1 MEEPTSSDDKKLD
14 KTVEE
19 ASDVE
24 KDGTVP
30 EEDSDSSS
38 SSGSVCQCDLDD
50 DDVDKTKAETSDVE
64 ENDTK
69 PAEPASSAEPQHSKD
84 NQDDVPKV
92 APKAKRGKG
101 PRASTNF
108 KRCAVPPKLG
118 ALKLKRKK
126 RYTAAGYERRLRD
139 LYILIRSTVKYH
151 KSAFLSMAKLM
162 KEVKYDI
169 VFHHF
174 NFRPTPKPQ
183 PPGSEA
189 SGSQAS
195 GSQASESQASGSQA
209 SGSQASGSQASGSRP
224 SGSNPNRIRRS
235 FYIIL

>member
-126 RYTAAGYERRLRD
+126 RYCPAYFEAHLFALEQLSTRFKLPHPNELENGIQIMRNIRND
-139 LYILIRSTVKYH
+139 LL
-151 KSAFLSMAKLM
+151 
-162 KEVKYDI
+162 
-169 VFHHF
+169 
-174 NFRPTPKPQ
+174 
-183 PPGSEA
+183 
-189 SGSQAS
+189 
-195 GSQASESQASGSQA
+195 
-209 SGSQASGSQASGSRP
+209 
-224 SGSNPNRIRRS
+224 NRINNHEEQANKPPADPIPS
-235 FYIIL
+235 TSKEQ